1 MTEAPKRTR
10 KVRTIEEKIAEAEA
24 TLQKLKAQEAV
35 KAQKRI
41 EFLRTKREAILIR
54 YEKALAQLKEIADEI
69 EELYQVPGVEV
80 VD

>member
-1 MTEAPKRTR
+1 MTETPKRTR

-41 EFLRTKREAILIR
+41 EALRTKRVAVLFR
-54 YEKALAQLKEIADEI
+54 YEKTLDQLEEIDDEL
-69 EELYQVPGVEV
+69 EELYKVPGVEV
-80 VD
+80 AD

>member
-1 MTEAPKRTR
+1 MTETPKRTR

-41 EFLRTKREAILIR
+41 EALRTKRVAVLFR
-54 YEKALAQLKEIADEI
+54 YEKTLDQLKEIDDEL
-69 EELYQVPGVEV
+69 EELYKVPGVEV
-80 VD
+80 AD

>member
-41 EFLRTKREAILIR
+41 EALRTKRVAVLFR
-54 YEKALAQLKEIADEI
+54 YEKTLDQLEEIDDEL
-69 EELYQVPGVEV
+69 EELYKVPGVEV
-80 VD
+80 AD

>member
-1 MTEAPKRTR
+1 MTETPKRTR

-41 EFLRTKREAILIR
+41 ESLRTKREAIRVR
-54 YEKALAQLKEIADEI
+54 YEKALAQLKEIDDEL
-69 EELYQVPGVEV
+69 EELYKVPGVEV
-80 VD
+80 AD

>member
-41 EFLRTKREAILIR
+41 EALRTKRVAVLVR
-54 YEKALAQLKEIADEI
+54 YEKALAQLKEIDDEL
-69 EELYQVPGVEV
+69 EELYKVPGVEV
-80 VD
+80 AD

>member
-24 TLQKLKAQEAV
+24 TLQKLKAQESM

-41 EFLRTKREAILIR
+41 ESLRTKREAVAIR
-54 YEKALAQLKEIADEI
+54 YEKALAQLKEFDDEL
-69 EELYQVPGVEV
+69 EELYKVPGVEV
-80 VD
+80 AD

>member
-41 EFLRTKREAILIR
+41 ESLRTKREAIRVR
-54 YEKALAQLKEIADEI
+54 YEKALAQLTEIDDEL
-69 EELYQVPGVEV
+69 EELYKVPGVEV
-80 VD
+80 AD

>member
-24 TLQKLKAQEAV
+24 TLQKLKAQESV

-41 EFLRTKREAILIR
+41 ESLYTKREAVLIR
-54 YEKALAQLKEIADEI
+54 YEKALDQLKEIDDEL
-69 EELYQVPGVEV
+69 EELYKVPGVEV
-80 VD
+80 AD